1 MYVPVYVS
9 VCVTTKKRGK
19 KRSHQKQARSVM
31 AVCLMSMNN
40 VDKKAKKK
48 KTERV
53 VLLFVAQDTGKSR
66 SGEGKR
72 EEGKSNR
79 EGDVKG
85 RAREKGKE
93 RASELVAFLAVC
105 LREVWCVWASFLET
119 VFSNRNFVVWLGAS
133 TQKKKKKKTEEEAEQ
148 EKKKKRKKEKEKKS
162 GAPNT
167 RGACWDLL

>member
-1 MYVPVYVS
+1 M
-9 VCVTTKKRGK
+9 CDNKEKGEEKKSPKTG
-19 KRSHQKQARSVM
+19 RSVM

-133 TQKKKKKKTEEEAEQ
+133 TQKKKKKTEEEAEQ